1 MHAHDNALMRL
12 LPEWA
17 EQSAV
22 LLIWPD
28 EQTDWKP
35 YLAEIRQVYAEM
47 VESIAR
53 HEQVLL
59 VARDPAAAREWLA
72 GRVSGAAMEAVRL
85 VQAEYDDTWARDT
98 APLTLS
104 DGHGGLR
111 LVNFR
116 FNGWGDKFS
125 ARRDNALNGSLHG
138 QGVFACPMTDADD
151 FVLEGGSLEI
161 GDEGILF
168 TTSPCLLAPHRNQP
182 LTQTDLQRRLCA
194 ELGVSEVCWIGHG
207 YLEGDDT
214 DGHIDTLV
222 RCAPGRTLVY
232 VGSGGED
239 GNQGRE
245 LRAMEEDLHAISQRA
260 SAPYRLLR
268 LPMPS
273 PIYDDGERLPAT
285 YANFLVI
292 NGAVLVPTYGQPDN
306 DAEALRV
313 VGEAFPGREIVGID
327 ARTVIRQHGS
337 LHCLTM
343 QMPKGTCQGMA

>member
-1 MHAHDNALMRL
+1 MHTHDNAFMRL

-35 YLAEIRQVYAEM
+35 YLEEIRQVYAEM

-59 VARDPAAAREWLA
+59 VARDPVAAREWLA
-72 GRVSGAAMEAVRL
+72 GRVSGAAMAAVRL

-138 QGVFACPMTDADD
+138 QGVFACPMTDAGD

-182 LTQTDLQRRLCA
+182 LTQADLQQRLCA
-194 ELGVSEVCWIGHG
+194 ELGVSEVCWIAHG

-239 GNQGRE
+239 GGQGRE
-245 LRAMEEDLHAISQRA
+245 LRAMEEDLRAISQRA